1 MVELHGVR
9 AGMDQESYYIGF
21 MDALDVM
28 EQAIED
34 YMNWWHLH
42 PASHLAEQLQKKI
55 ETFREEGVRI

>member
-1 MVELHGVR
+1 
-9 AGMDQESYYIGF
+9 MDQESYYIGF